1 VPTDAAP
8 LALDLADF
16 DAVGILGEVV
26 VALRVHSIEA
36 DVDAAA
42 TISAPDGWHRV
53 VVTARSSGH
62 VVVGVRY
69 TELSTSRWHN
79 VAEALA
85 RRDWQLDEDEEG
97 ATIRFPPGTEPT
109 AAAFE
114 VLAAL
119 TLAGA
124 PADVRRVT
132 AVDGRGQ
139 AVALGT

>member
-1 VPTDAAP
+1 VTGPDP
-8 LALDLADF
+8 LVVDPADF
-16 DAVGILGEVV
+16 DAVGVLSDVV

-42 TISAPDGWHRV
+42 TVSAPDGWHRV
-53 VVTARSSGH
+53 VITARSSGH

-85 RRDWQLDEDEEG
+85 RRDWQLDEDQEG
-97 ATIRFPPGTEPT
+97 ATVRFPPGTEPT
-109 AAAFE
+109 EAAFE

-119 TLAGA
+119 TLGGA
-124 PADVRRVT
+124 PTEARTVT
-132 AVDGRGQ
+132 AVDGNG
-139 AVALGT
+139 APVALG

>member
-1 VPTDAAP
+1 MPEPAP
-8 LALDLADF
+8 LPLDPSDF
-16 DAVGILGEVV
+16 DAVGVLADVV
-26 VALRVHSIEA
+26 VALRVRSIEA

-62 VVVGVRY
+62 VVVAVRY

-85 RRDWQLDEDEEG
+85 RRGWQTDEDGEG

-109 AAAFE
+109 DAAFE
-114 VLAAL
+114 ALAAL
-119 TLAGA
+119 AASGA
-124 PADVRRVT
+124 PVDVRTVT
-132 AVDGRGQ
+132 AVDGGGDP
-139 AVALGT
+139 VPLG

>member
-1 VPTDAAP
+1 MPNDAEP
-8 LALDLADF
+8 ITIDLADF

-26 VALRVHSIEA
+26 VVLRIHSIEA

-42 TISAPDGWHRV
+42 TVSAPDGWHRV

-69 TELSTSRWHN
+69 TDLSTSRWLN

-85 RRDWQLDEDEEG
+85 TRSWQLDEDEEG

-109 AAAFE
+109 DAAFE
-114 VLAAL
+114 VLASL
-119 TLAGA
+119 TVAGA
-124 PADVRRVT
+124 PADVRTVT
-132 AVDGRGQ
+132 AVDGRGEP
-139 AVALGT
+139 VALTT